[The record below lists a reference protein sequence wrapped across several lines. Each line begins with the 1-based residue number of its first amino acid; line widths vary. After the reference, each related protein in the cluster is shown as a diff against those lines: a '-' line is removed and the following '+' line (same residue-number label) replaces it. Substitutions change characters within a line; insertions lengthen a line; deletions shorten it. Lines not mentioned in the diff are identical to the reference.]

1 MIVMNISEDFLLSI
15 ASISIALI
23 GFSGVVIALGRRGQG
38 EWTPS
43 EMLQLRTLVEPSIV
57 SLLGSFVPILLGLL
71 ALGADALW
79 VISNLLLMALH
90 LIGFSAFIIRGSKS
104 GVTFTHK
111 IMLTVFVLISI
122 FQIVA
127 IFSYVE
133 YLELAFALSLVYGL
147 CAGVH
152 NFYLLLFYQ
161 SE

>member
-1 MIVMNISEDFLLSI
+1 MVAMNITEDFLLGI

-38 EWTPS
+38 KWTPS

-57 SLLGSFVPILLGLL
+57 SLLGAFVPILLGLL
-71 ALGADALW
+71 ILNADVLW
-79 VISNLLLMALH
+79 KTSNTILVALH
-90 LIGFSAFIIRGSKS
+90 LAGFFTFVIRGSNS
-104 GVTFTHK
+104 GITFTHK
-111 IMLTVFVLISI
+111 IMVSLFIVILL
-122 FQIVA
+122 FQIA
-127 IFSYVE
+127 NIFSYVA
-133 YLELAFALSLVYGL
+133 YLELAFALSLLYGI